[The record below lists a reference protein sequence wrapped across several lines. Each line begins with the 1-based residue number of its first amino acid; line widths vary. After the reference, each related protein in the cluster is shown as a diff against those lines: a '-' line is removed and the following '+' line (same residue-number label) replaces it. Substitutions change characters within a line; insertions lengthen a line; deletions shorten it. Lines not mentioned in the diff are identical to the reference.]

1 MLTVTLNQTWHK
13 FSFVMFRY
21 LIMLDCWKNIPEH
34 RPDFAELKR
43 VIKDMGE
50 REDRVRHLRHIC
62 VTLEHY
68 NKFGFSWLQS
78 ELCCALDGGL
88 LLQE

>member
-1 MLTVTLNQTWHK
+1 
-13 FSFVMFRY
+13 
-21 LIMLDCWKNIPEH
+21 MLDCWKNIPEH

-68 NKFGFSWLQS
+68 KKFGLSWLQS